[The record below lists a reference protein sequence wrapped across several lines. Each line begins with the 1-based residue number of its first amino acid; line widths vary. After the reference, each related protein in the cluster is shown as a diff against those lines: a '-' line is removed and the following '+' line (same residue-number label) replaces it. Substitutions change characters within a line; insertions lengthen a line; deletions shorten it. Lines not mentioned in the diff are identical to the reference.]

1 MRAGRARDVEGGAS
15 AAVTDRPP
23 ARAGRY
29 VRCGTAAGTSVDAL
43 APRFS
48 FFFGIG
54 MNFYMEVGAHA
65 AQRAKRARRQP
76 ATRARRAQR
85 RLDESHRRPA
95 RPRRPRPRA
104 LRPPAPIL
112 SPPPP
117 PPRQYSAA
125 RPAVNPPPPSSGAQV
140 AKLRAARR
148 LWAQRMKKHFDPK
161 KAQSLMLR
169 THCQTSG
176 YSLTA
181 QARRRPER
189 EGRGRQRETGGE
201 STPWPSPPGRAVA
214 AAAPASAGW
223 RPCRPSRLRPRHPLH
238 RKRGREGG
246 RGRERPLTRPS
257 GAAGPVQQHHP
268 HHRRGHGR
276 RHGRHPGATSLPLI
290 RFNPTWV
297 SPE

>member
-125 RPAVNPPPPSSGAQV
+125 RPAVNPPAPFVGCAGGE
-140 AKLRAARR
+140 AARGAPAVGPADEEA
-148 LWAQRMKKHFDPK
+148 L
-161 KAQSLMLR
+161 
-169 THCQTSG
+169 
-176 YSLTA
+176 
-181 QARRRPER
+181 RPE
-189 EGRGRQRETGGE
+189 EGPVAHAPHPLPDLGLLPHRPGA
-201 STPWPSPPGRAVA
+201 PPPGA
-214 AAAPASAGW
+214 
-223 RPCRPSRLRPRHPLH
+223 
-238 RKRGREGG
+238 RGEREAERN
-246 RGRERPLTRPS
+246 RG
-257 GAAGPVQQHHP
+257 
-268 HHRRGHGR
+268 
-276 RHGRHPGATSLPLI
+276 
-290 RFNPTWV
+290 
-297 SPE
+297 